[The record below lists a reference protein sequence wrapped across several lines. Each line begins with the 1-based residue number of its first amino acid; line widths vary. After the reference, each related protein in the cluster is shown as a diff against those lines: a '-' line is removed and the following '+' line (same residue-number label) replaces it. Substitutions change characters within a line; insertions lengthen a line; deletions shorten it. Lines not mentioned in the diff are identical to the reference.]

1 MTSTDHERIEAL
13 TTIIR
18 ESFTKAKAAKAE
30 EALSLLVTF
39 AVVSSSVA
47 RRRGEALVSDHN
59 EAIAADREAAAL
71 LLRRA
76 AKGQWD
82 TTSQALTTVAES
94 IARGDHARGAQ

>member
-1 MTSTDHERIEAL
+1 MTSTDLERIEAL
-13 TTIIR
+13 ATIIR
-18 ESFTKAKAAKAE
+18 ESFTKTKAAKAE

-39 AVVSSSVA
+39 TMVSSCLHT
-47 RRRGEALVSDHN
+47 EALD
-59 EAIAADREAAAL
+59 ADRQAAAL

-94 IARGDHARGAQ
+94 ISRGDHARGAQ

>member
-1 MTSTDHERIEAL
+1 MNATDRERIEAL

-18 ESFTKAKAAKAE
+18 EGFAKTKSAKVATDAAE

-39 AVVSSSVA
+39 TMVSNCLHS
-47 RRRGEALVSDHN
+47 EAL
-59 EAIAADREAAAL
+59 ATDRQAAAL

-82 TTSQALTTVAES
+82 TTSQALTTVADS
-94 IARGDHARGAQ
+94 ISRGDHAR

>member
-1 MTSTDHERIEAL
+1 MTSTDLERIEAL
-13 TTIIR
+13 ATIIR

-39 AVVSSSVA
+39 TMVSSCLHT
-47 RRRGEALVSDHN
+47 EAL
-59 EAIAADREAAAL
+59 AADREASAL

-94 IARGDHARGAQ
+94 IARGDHAR

>member
-1 MTSTDHERIEAL
+1 MTSTDLERIEAL
-13 TTIIR
+13 ATIIR

-39 AVVSSSVA
+39 TMVSSC
-47 RRRGEALVSDHN
+47 LHT
-59 EAIAADREAAAL
+59 EAIAADRQAAAL

>member
-1 MTSTDHERIEAL
+1 MTSTDLERIEAL
-13 TTIIR
+13 ATIIR

-39 AVVSSSVA
+39 TMVSSC
-47 RRRGEALVSDHN
+47 LHT

>member
-1 MTSTDHERIEAL
+1 MNAADRERIEAL

-18 ESFTKAKAAKAE
+18 EGFAKTKSAKVATDAAE

-39 AVVSSSVA
+39 TVVSSAVDHS
-47 RRRGEALVSDHN
+47 EALV
-59 EAIAADREAAAL
+59 ADREAAAL
-71 LLRRA
+71 LLRCA

-94 IARGDHARGAQ
+94 IARGNHARGAQ

>member
-1 MTSTDHERIEAL
+1 MTSTDLERIEAL
-13 TTIIR
+13 ATIIR
-18 ESFTKAKAAKAE
+18 ESFTKAKAPKAE

-39 AVVSSSVA
+39 TMVSSCLHT
-47 RRRGEALVSDHN
+47 EAL
-59 EAIAADREAAAL
+59 AADREAAAL

-94 IARGDHARGAQ
+94 IARGDHAR

>member
-1 MTSTDHERIEAL
+1 MTSTDLERIEAL
-13 TTIIR
+13 ATIIR

-39 AVVSSSVA
+39 TMVSSCLHT
-47 RRRGEALVSDHN
+47 EAL
-59 EAIAADREAAAL
+59 AADREAAAL

-94 IARGDHARGAQ
+94 IVRGDHAR